1 MENMILAVLGLAGL
15 GVVIIAC
22 IGVAYALGALLI
34 VGSAPFLLLIAAI
47 DNRITALR
55 RWHRSGPSV

>member
-1 MENMILAVLGLAGL
+1 MAVLGLAGL
-15 GVVIIAC
+15 GLVILVCIAVTYVLA
-22 IGVAYALGALLI
+22 GLMI